1 MSDPN
6 TLVILGVRTLGRV
19 IALHFAKQGWR
30 VVCASRTPDD
40 VERLAADVDA
50 AGGRGV
56 PVTCDLGDRASLAAL
71 VAGDAPIDLCIA
83 AQTAG
88 GRFGSRALLEIDD
101 EELDRAHAAFV
112 RGTWNLLKTVG
123 PKLLAQGHGTFLQIG
138 TSSGLRTRDGF
149 AALGATQHAMRALV
163 QVAAREWRSGG
174 VHVAYVP
181 IDGAIESDRTR
192 DWIART
198 GPDRAVPQDEI
209 ARACEYLHHQ
219 ERRAWTHELV
229 LRPSGTDW
237 TAPT

>member
-1 MSDPN
+1 MSDSK
-6 TLVILGVRTLGRV
+6 TLIILGVRTLGRV
-19 IALHFAKQGWR
+19 IALHFAKQSWR
-30 VVCASRTPDD
+30 VICASRTRDD
-40 VERLAADVDA
+40 VERLATDVDA

-56 PVTCDLGDRASLAAL
+56 PVICDLTDRASLAAL
-71 VAGDAPIDLCIA
+71 VAGDTPVDLCIS

-101 EELDRAHAAFV
+101 EELDRAYAAFV

-138 TSSGLRTRDGF
+138 TSSGLRTKDGF
-149 AALGATQHAMRALV
+149 AALGATQHALRALV

-181 IDGAIESDRTR
+181 IDGAIDSDRTR

-209 ARACEYLHHQ
+209 ARACDYLHQQ